1 MNRTILERVRCMLS
15 NAKLIKQFWGETAH
29 TTTYIINRS
38 PSVTI
43 QFKTPEELWK
53 DMPPSLK
60 HLRIF
65 GCDAYIHTNKGKLE
79 PRSKKGIFLRYL
91 DGVKGYK
98 VWIIESLL
106 FRPFHKFPTLILHE
120 GVIFFCHSIFLAF
133 TIND

>member
-1 MNRTILERVRCMLS
+1 MLS

-98 VWIIESLL
+98 VWIIESRRGKAATSRDVV
-106 FRPFHKFPTLILHE
+106 FNEEHMMKGDE
-120 GVIFFCHSIFLAF
+120 
-133 TIND
+133 